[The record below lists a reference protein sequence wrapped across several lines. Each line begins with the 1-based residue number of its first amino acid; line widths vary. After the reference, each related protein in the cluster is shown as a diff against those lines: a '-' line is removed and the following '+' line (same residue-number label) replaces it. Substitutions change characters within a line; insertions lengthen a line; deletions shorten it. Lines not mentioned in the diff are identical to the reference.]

1 MRWSVSLTVLALALA
16 IAAAGCGG
24 GDSGGDRLTATEFAD
39 QANAI
44 CKDFNGK
51 IDDLGTPA
59 TVAEL
64 GDYADKA
71 IPIFED
77 GLDDLHALEPPETIE
92 ESVDAWLATGDAALE
107 RVRKVRDA
115 AKDGDEA
122 EVGRLTREAA
132 AAERGSDALARQ
144 VGATTCAED

>member
-1 MRWSVSLTVLALALA
+1 MLAQDGRRDTIRCGTNSQRWLVEQDV
-16 IAAAGCGG
+16 
-24 GDSGGDRLTATEFAD
+24 
-39 QANAI
+39 
-44 CKDFNGK
+44 
-51 IDDLGTPA
+51 
-59 TVAEL
+59 V
-64 GDYADKA
+64 YADKA